1 MYELEDSYW
10 WFVARRE
17 VCLQF
22 MSGIV
27 PKDAQILDVG
37 CGTGKGQDSFSQ
49 FGLVYGVDYSNEALE
64 FCKERGL
71 TRIARADAE
80 ALPFQSDTFDMV
92 VSLDTIEHV
101 PDDYKAVSEI
111 RRVLKPGGYF
121 VMNVPAYMWLW
132 GPHDVALMHKRRYSR
147 TMVRKL
153 FQESGLKVERITYH
167 IFFLF
172 PLVMLSRFMGKFRKG
187 EPEAKLPSIPG
198 AVQTVL
204 KAIQRSEAAI
214 MVRANLPW
222 GSSIIAI
229 GKKAEN

>member
-1 MYELEDSYW
+1 MYELEDNYW

-22 MSGIV
+22 MSAEV
-27 PKDAQILDVG
+27 PPNALILDVG

-49 FGLVYGVDYSNEALE
+49 FGHVFGVDYSNEALE

-71 TRIARADAE
+71 TRIARADGE
-80 ALPFQSDTFDMV
+80 ALPFLDNSFDMV

-101 PDDYKAVSEI
+101 PDDHKAVAEI
-111 RRVLKPGGYF
+111 MRVLKPGGTF

-132 GPHDVALMHKRRYSR
+132 GPHDVALMHQRRYSR
-147 TMVRKL
+147 TQVRKL
-153 FQESGLKVERITYH
+153 FEGAGLEVTRITYH

-172 PLVMLSRFMGKFRKG
+172 PLVILSRFAAKLRKG
-187 EPEAKLPSIPG
+187 EPEAKLPVLPNF
-198 AVQTVL
+198 VQTIL
-204 KAIQRSEAAI
+204 KVIQRGEAAL

-229 GKKAEN
+229 GKKPKD